1 MSLVHTP
8 SPAMRRM
15 QWIALVMLVISGAV
29 NYLDRS
35 ALAIGNPEIR
45 TELGLNATQM
55 GVLLSAF
62 LISYAFA
69 QLPVGL
75 LVDRVGP
82 RKLLGIGLTVWSLA
96 QTLAGFVGSLSQL
109 WWARLFLGVGE
120 APQFPSGA
128 RVVSDWFNVKDRGL
142 PTGIFN
148 SASSVGPALA
158 PPILT
163 ALMLAFGWRIM
174 FVTMGVLGFITAAVW
189 FAVYRDPEQRATAED
204 RAYIR
209 AGDTDETAAVTFSQ
223 WGRLFRLRTTW
234 GMVCGNFCVGY
245 LAWIYF
251 AWLPGYLE
259 IQHHVSVAKTGV
271 YAAIPPLLGIF
282 GSLIGGYL
290 SDRLAARGVTPL
302 NSRKIPI
309 IGGIIGMATC
319 TILAAYSS
327 DLTPAMIFISAA
339 VFFSTITS
347 GTVWALVTAA
357 APPNYVASIGSI
369 QNFGGYLGG
378 TCSPILTGFI
388 VDVTGSFVMALVLG
402 AAISLAGAL
411 IYLFAVTRPISG
423 AELETG
429 FARVIAGRAAE

>member
-1 MSLVHTP
+1 
-8 SPAMRRM
+8 MRRM
-15 QWIALVMLVISGAV
+15 QRVGLLMLVISGTV

-62 LISYAFA
+62 LVSYAFA

-75 LVDRVGP
+75 LVDHVGP
-82 RKLLGIGLTVWSLA
+82 RKLLGLGLTVWSLA

-109 WWARLFLGVGE
+109 WWARLLLGVGE
-120 APQFPSGA
+120 APQFPTGA
-128 RVVSDWFNVKDRGL
+128 RVVSDWFNVKDRGF
-142 PTGIFN
+142 PTGVFN
-148 SASSVGPALA
+148 SAASVGPALA

-174 FVTMGVLGFITAAVW
+174 FIVMGILGLITAAVW
-189 FAVYRDPEQRATAED
+189 FAVYREPEGYATAED

-209 AGDTDETAAVTFSQ
+209 AGDTRQTAAVTLPQ
-223 WGRLFRLRTTW
+223 WARLFRFRTMW
-234 GMVCGNFCVGY
+234 GMVLGNFCVGY

-259 IQHHVSVAKTGV
+259 IQHHLSVAKTGL
-271 YAAIPPLLGIF
+271 YAAIPPLLGVC
-282 GSLIGGYL
+282 GSLIGGYV
-290 SDRLAARGVTPL
+290 SDRLAASGITPL

-309 IGGIIGMATC
+309 IGGVVGTATC
-319 TILAAYSS
+319 TILAAYSGG
-327 DLTPAMIFISAA
+327 LTSAMIFISAA

-378 TCSPILTGFI
+378 TCSPIVTGFI
-388 VDVTGSFVMALVLG
+388 VDKTGSFVIALVLG

-411 IYLFAVTRPISG
+411 IYLFVVIRPISG
-423 AELETG
+423 ADLEVASVVTEP
-429 FARVIAGRAAE
+429 A

>member
-1 MSLVHTP
+1 MP

-15 QWIALVMLVISGAV
+15 QRIALLMLVVSGTI

-45 TELGLNATQM
+45 KELGLTATQM

-62 LISYAFA
+62 LVSYAFA
-69 QLPVGL
+69 QLPTGL

-82 RKLLGIGLTVWSLA
+82 RKLLGLGLAVWSLA

-128 RVVSDWFNVKDRGL
+128 RVVSNWFNVKDRGF
-142 PTGIFN
+142 PTGVFN
-148 SASSVGPALA
+148 SASSIGPAIA
-158 PPILT
+158 PPLLT
-163 ALMLAFGWRIM
+163 ALMLAFGWRVM
-174 FVTMGVLGFITAAVW
+174 FITLGVLGLIAAVVW
-189 FAVYRDPEQRATAED
+189 FAVYRDPEGLATPDD

-209 AGDTDETAAVTFSQ
+209 TGDPDQTTMVTLPQ
-223 WGRLFRLRTTW
+223 WARLFRSRTMW
-234 GMVCGNFCVGY
+234 GMLCGNFCVGY
-245 LAWIYF
+245 LVWIYF

-259 IQHHVSVAKTGV
+259 IQHHLSVAKTGI

-290 SDRLAARGVTPL
+290 SDRLAASGVTPL

-309 IGGIIGMATC
+309 IGGIIGTATC
-319 TILAAYSS
+319 TILAAYS
-327 DLTPAMIFISAA
+327 DGLMAAMIFISVA

-347 GTVWALVTAA
+347 GTVWAIVSAA
-357 APPNYVASIGSI
+357 APPNYVASVGSI

-388 VDVTGSFVMALVLG
+388 VDRTGSFVMALILG

-411 IYLFAVTRPISG
+411 IYFFVVTRPISG
-423 AELETG
+423 AELEATS
-429 FARVIAGRAAE
+429 VGRAAGRPAE

>member
-1 MSLVHTP
+1 M
-8 SPAMRRM
+8 A
-15 QWIALVMLVISGAV
+15 
-29 NYLDRS
+29 
-35 ALAIGNPEIR
+35 
-45 TELGLNATQM
+45 
-55 GVLLSAF
+55 
-62 LISYAFA
+62 YAFA
-69 QLPVGL
+69 QLPTGL

-82 RKLLGIGLTVWSLA
+82 RKLLGLGLSLWSLA

-109 WWARLFLGVGE
+109 WWARLFLGIGE

-128 RVVSDWFNVKDRGL
+128 RVVSDWFNVKDRGF

-148 SASSVGPALA
+148 SAASVGPALA

-174 FVTMGVLGFITAAVW
+174 FITMGVLGFITAAVW
-189 FAVYRDPEQRATAED
+189 FAVYQDPERRATAED
-204 RAYIR
+204 RTYIR
-209 AGDTDETAAVTFSQ
+209 AGDTDQAAAVTLPQ
-223 WGRLFRLRTTW
+223 WVRLFRLRTTW
-234 GMVCGNFCVGY
+234 GMVCGNLGMVCGNFCVGY

-259 IQHHVSVAKTGV
+259 IQHHVSIAKTGI

-309 IGGIIGMATC
+309 VGGILGTATC
-319 TILAAYSS
+319 TILAAYSGG
-327 DLTPAMIFISAA
+327 LTSAMIFISAA
-339 VFFSTITS
+339 VFFSTVTT

-357 APPNYVASIGSI
+357 APPNYVASIGTI
-369 QNFGGYLGG
+369 QNFGYLGG
-378 TCSPILTGFI
+378 TCSPILTGLI
-388 VDVTGSFVMALVLG
+388 VDRTGSFVMALVLG
-402 AAISLAGAL
+402 AAISLTGAL

-423 AELETG
+423 AELES
-429 FARVIAGRAAE
+429 AGVVAERPAG